1 MSFSKEQIL
10 RMYPNT
16 QYYVKNSNG
25 GLLAGTMK
33 LDDAKKYAD
42 EFKKEYMEDKLN
54 NHLEIFVCNR
64 RGEKVYVAEEVKE
77 NIEEEEF
84 E

>member
-25 GLLAGTMK
+25 GLLAGTMN
-33 LDDAKKYAD
+33 LEDAKKYAD
-42 EFKKEYMEDKLN
+42 KFKKQDRDDKLN
-54 NHLEIFVCNR
+54 NHLEIFVCDRN
-64 RGEKVYVAEEVKE
+64 GQKLYIAEDIKE
-77 NIEEEEF
+77 NSEEEEF

>member
-10 RMYPNT
+10 RMFPNT

-25 GLLAGTMK
+25 GLLAGTMDFNK
-33 LDDAKKYAD
+33 AKEYAD
-42 EFKKEYMEDKLN
+42 KFKKEYLEDKWN
-54 NHLEIFVCNR
+54 DVEVFVINRNKEIIYKAGNI
-64 RGEKVYVAEEVKE
+64 EK
-77 NIEEEEF
+77 NLEEEEF

>member
-10 RMYPNT
+10 RMYPNIE
-16 QYYVKNSNG
+16 YYVKNSNG
-25 GLLAGTMK
+25 GLLAGTMN

-42 EFKKEYMEDKLN
+42 EFKEQDRDDKLN
-54 NHLEIFVCNR
+54 NHLEIFVCDR
-64 RGEKVYVAEEVKE
+64 KGKKVYIAEEVKE
-77 NIEEEEF
+77 NSEEEEF